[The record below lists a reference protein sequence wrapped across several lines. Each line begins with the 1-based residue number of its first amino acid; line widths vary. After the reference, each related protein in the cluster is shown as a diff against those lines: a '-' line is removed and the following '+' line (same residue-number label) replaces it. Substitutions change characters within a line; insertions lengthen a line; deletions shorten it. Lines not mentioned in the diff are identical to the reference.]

1 MKRYAFITL
10 GAFLAALGYAGFSA
24 RAGLVTGG
32 AAGISVILKKLFN
45 LPLGL
50 TTLVINVPI
59 FVAAYKSLGMRF
71 LTASV
76 YASLLFSLFLGVLE
90 GLPWPEMTEDLLL
103 ASVAGGVITGVGL
116 GLALKNF
123 SSTGG
128 TDMLA
133 VTVHKRHPEIKT
145 ADVINIADGII
156 IAAGTFIFGLEKSFY
171 AVLSVL
177 VTTRVITR
185 ITEGGRGAKGVLVM
199 SERSHEIAAKINRDL
214 KRGATLFDVH
224 GAYSEKKGTAVFVAV
239 PEREILLVREIIDD
253 EDPLAFTVL
262 ADIRQVF
269 GDFEK
274 APHRHR

>member
-1 MKRYAFITL
+1 MKRYAYITL
-10 GAFLAALGYAGFSA
+10 GAFLTALGYAAFAA

-32 AAGISVILKKLFN
+32 AAGIAIILKKLLG
-45 LPLGL
+45 LPLGI
-50 TTLVINVPI
+50 TTLLVNVPI
-59 FVAAYKSLGMRF
+59 FIAAYKGLGLRF

-76 YASLLFSLFLGVLE
+76 YASALFSAFLGVLE
-90 GLPWPEMTEDLLL
+90 AVPWPEMTEDLLL
-103 ASVAGGVITGVGL
+103 AALLSGTITGAGL
-116 GLALKNF
+116 GLTLKNF

-133 VTVHKRHPEIKT
+133 ATVHKRRPEIKT
-145 ADVINIADGII
+145 ADVINVADGLI
-156 IAAGTFIFGLEKSFY
+156 IAAGAFIFGLEKSFY

-199 SERSHEIAAKINRDL
+199 SERSREIAARINREL
-214 KRGATLFDVH
+214 KRGATLFDVR

-239 PEREILLVREIIDD
+239 PEREIVSARKIIDD
-253 EDPLAFTVL
+253 EDPFAFTVL
-262 ADIRQVF
+262 ADIRRVF

-274 APHRHR
+274 ATHRRR